1 MSEEEGLQNLELE
14 GFGVSYDRHIM
25 YFNFYYVDHKIKLE
39 IFIVLKKKYEKDIKL
54 VFIKT
59 FDNCNFF
66 YEDEG
71 RGEISLLFIPG
82 SGEDSKIW
90 KYQRMFSKKYRTIFV
105 DLPGIGKSDKC
116 RDNYT
121 IKSYANDIKEL
132 ITKLNLNKV
141 ILIGHSMGGAIM
153 LESTCQIEKQII
165 GLVGLDTLF
174 PFDQSLYVQNSQED
188 IEKLTALY
196 RDNPYGIL
204 KYRVLNEFLSDKFD
218 PIDKKWILHDVEQL
232 DIHVLISQTVE
243 LAKWNLIDV
252 IKDIHKPIRLII
264 SSISEEKGKNEFEK
278 YFNDTIFVKGL
289 KHLLM
294 IEDFNLINQ
303 FLEDIIQSM
312 IAKSFNT

>member
-1 MSEEEGLQNLELE
+1 M
-14 GFGVSYDRHIM
+14 
-25 YFNFYYVDHKIKLE
+25 
-39 IFIVLKKKYEKDIKL
+39 
-54 VFIKT
+54 FIKT
-59 FDNCNFF
+59 FDNCNLF

-71 RGEISLLFIPG
+71 NGEICLVFIPG

-121 IKSYANDIKEL
+121 IESYANDIKEL

-153 LESTCQIEKQII
+153 LESICQIENQII

-218 PIDKKWILHDVEQL
+218 PIDKEWILHDVEQL